1 MSEQSPA
8 NKVVIREGLD
18 SDSEELIALIASIFA
33 EYPGC
38 VLDVD
43 GEAPHL
49 RRPASAFAGWGGG
62 LWVAELNGRMV
73 GCVGFADRGDAV
85 ELKHLY
91 VATAA
96 RRRGLGGRLT
106 RLVEEWARAL
116 GRTRLELWTD
126 TRFIDAHRLYER
138 LGYERGPETRAL
150 LDLSRTIEYFYS
162 KRLAVS

>member
-1 MSEQSPA
+1 M
-8 NKVVIREGLD
+8 IREGLD

-62 LWVAELNGRMV
+62 LWVAVLSGQMV

-85 ELKHLY
+85 ELKHLF
-91 VATAA
+91 VAASA
-96 RRRGLGGRLT
+96 RRQGLGGAYAEPASCYVRTTYVPMIASWMPCFCSLRPIMNALT
-106 RLVEEWARAL
+106 MAGIKHSAK
-116 GRTRLELWTD
+116 D
-126 TRFIDAHRLYER
+126 
-138 LGYERGPETRAL
+138 
-150 LDLSRTIEYFYS
+150 
-162 KRLAVS
+162 K